1 MNTYPQIKP
10 IADIGLL
17 IEFGQTI
24 DVSIHAQI
32 LAMDQAMQDAPILGV
47 IEMIPSYVS
56 LYVGYDPLII
66 IYEDLV
72 LNLKTLILE
81 TQKNQIKIQREE
93 KHWCIPVCYETK
105 FSPDLEE
112 LADKLDLS
120 TDAIITSHSSAIYT
134 VYMYGFAP
142 GYAYLGCVPSKIQ
155 IPRKSIPIMGVRPQ
169 SVMIAAQQSLITT
182 VTMPSGWWVIGR
194 SGINPLNKS
203 LEQPFMFGVGDTI
216 KFEPI
221 KECDFVRFEQG

>member
-81 TQKNQIKIQREE
+81 TQKPNKNSERR
-93 KHWCIPVCYETK
+93 KTLV
-105 FSPDLEE
+105 
-112 LADKLDLS
+112 
-120 TDAIITSHSSAIYT
+120 YT
-134 VYMYGFAP
+134 CM
-142 GYAYLGCVPSKIQ
+142 L
-155 IPRKSIPIMGVRPQ
+155 
-169 SVMIAAQQSLITT
+169 
-182 VTMPSGWWVIGR
+182 
-194 SGINPLNKS
+194 
-203 LEQPFMFGVGDTI
+203 
-216 KFEPI
+216 
-221 KECDFVRFEQG
+221 